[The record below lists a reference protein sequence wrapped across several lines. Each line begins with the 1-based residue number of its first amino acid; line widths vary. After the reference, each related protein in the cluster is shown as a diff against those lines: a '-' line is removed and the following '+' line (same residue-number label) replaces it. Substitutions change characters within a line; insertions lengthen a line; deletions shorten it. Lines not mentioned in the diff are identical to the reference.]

1 MAGRR
6 YRVEGG
12 DLCAANEEK
21 EEELLL
27 LLLLLP
33 PALVA
38 GVARGC
44 VEDAAAEGAAA
55 TAAAAETAPREDSAA
70 GLEAAAAVGTM
81 TPPGLFPPDPA
92 QAPGLATVAPSALA
106 RQSLS
111 KVLVTKLPPP
121 PVEEEGTVAQT
132 GM

>member
-21 EEELLL
+21 EEEPLLL
-27 LLLLLP
+27 L
-33 PALVA
+33 ALVA

-44 VEDAAAEGAAA
+44 RCSEAAGAAA
-55 TAAAAETAPREDSAA
+55 AAAVATAPSESSAA
-70 GLEAAAAVGTM
+70 GLEAAAAAAGTI
-81 TPPGLFPPDPA
+81 TPPGLFPPEGPE

-111 KVLVTKLPPP
+111 KVLAA
-121 PVEEEGTVAQT
+121 PVEGTVAHT